1 MEKRTGKHLFKY
13 DDGKLSIF
21 EDSGD
26 SLNLIKKVDI
36 VLRSNKDFEME
47 IIFQIQKLEEEQ
59 REIYGDY

>member
-13 DDGKLSIF
+13 DDGELSIF

-47 IIFQIQKLEEEQ
+47 IIFQTQKLEEEQ